1 MKDSAYSAPEAEV
14 LGIGQDWPFMML
26 SNPDVTVNVSRGD
39 DDGYG
44 EVFGGYNG
52 NWD

>member
-1 MKDSAYSAPEAEV
+1 MRNNAYSAPEAEI
-14 LGIGQDWPFMML
+14 LAMEQERPFLTL

-44 EVFGGYNG
+44 EVSGGYDG
-52 NWD
+52 NWE